1 MKPPCPE
8 ICAIILSLAMII
20 ILKQVPKRARIGQQF
35 RSEGLR
41 LLTGQACE
49 TLLANAGW
57 GGSLSHHDR
66 PRSYPRPGCR
76 GLLRSMPTPAY
87 SIPSPPHVPVA
98 YPLPPN
104 VGERSCRVTP

>member
-1 MKPPCPE
+1 
-8 ICAIILSLAMII
+8 MII

-41 LLTGQACE
+41 LLTGQACG

-66 PRSYPRPGCR
+66 RRSDRRRGCR
-76 GLLRSMPTPAY
+76 GLLRSMPTLAY
-87 SIPSPPHVPVA
+87 SIASPPHVTV
-98 YPLPPN
+98 
-104 VGERSCRVTP
+104 S

>member
-41 LLTGQACE
+41 LLTGQACG

-57 GGSLSHHDR
+57 GGSLSHHDK
-66 PRSYPRPGCR
+66 PRSEPRPGLR
-76 GLLRSMPTPAY
+76 GLLRPMPP
-87 SIPSPPHVPVA
+87 PPHPLA
-98 YPLPPN
+98 PPPHLATSYQLPP
-104 VGERSCRVTP
+104 T